1 MCAEPRLRTKLI
13 SSEAF
18 VEFVAYAEYNYF
30 QYITI
35 PSTQLVRQT
44 TDLPV
49 AFARRLYIFVSD
61 TQQSVIFAR
70 ASNGIWF
77 TRPRLS
83 HPAAKFSPPLSLL
96 KQLRRFPNSPWL
108 KSKIRETDF
117 LIL

>member
-49 AFARRLYIFVSD
+49 ALPVVCIY
-61 TQQSVIFAR
+61 
-70 ASNGIWF
+70 
-77 TRPRLS
+77 L
-83 HPAAKFSPPLSLL
+83 
-96 KQLRRFPNSPWL
+96 
-108 KSKIRETDF
+108 F
-117 LIL
+117 LIRNKA